1 MDFDIGTS
9 LLVVSLESVDL
20 SLYVLE
26 LALTI
31 LIEFFSEEGL
41 SHNVVEFI
49 T

>member
-1 MDFDIGTS
+1 MAFDIGAS

-20 SLYVLE
+20 SLYVRK

-31 LIEFFSEEGL
+31 LVELFSEEGL
-41 SHNVVEFI
+41 SHNVIEFI